1 MTKLAEVHTLYESN
15 ARSVPDM
22 LRMAADSISAE
33 TDDDDRTQA
42 VVAIQLTESGE
53 VMVYGW
59 GDTNDLHAIGI
70 MERGK
75 HELLTNMPE
84 GWTDD

>member
-15 ARSVPDM
+15 CRAIPEMMRV
-22 LRMAADSISAE
+22 AADAIGME

-42 VVAIQLTESGE
+42 VVAIQLTESGD
-53 VMVYGW
+53 VLVYGW
-59 GDTNDLHAIGI
+59 GDTNDLHALGI

-75 HELLTNMPE
+75 HELLTNMMDASE
-84 GWTDD
+84 